1 MIFAFESG
9 VDCSPC
15 RKENAMEIWYLG
27 TAAAEGLPALFCA
40 CEICKK
46 ARKAGGR
53 EIRTRTQSIVDGKI
67 LIDFPPDTYTHAL
80 NYSLQLGQI
89 EHLLIT
95 HSHMDHFFPVEL
107 IHRHEHFGHNAKG
120 MLYVYGNE
128 AVEKAFY
135 DAVLIDRFQVHPLD
149 KAVKFIRL
157 KPFDDFVA
165 DGYHI
170 IPVPADHDK
179 RETCFIYII
188 EKDGKCLLYGHDTG
202 MKMSDEAWDCIFSH
216 KYNLISLD
224 ATMGKKRSDSYHMGL
239 LDAIA
244 FGKMLEEQGCIY
256 PDTVKVINHFSHN
269 GEMTQQQLEEFAEKH
284 GLTAAYDG
292 MKVSV

>member
-1 MIFAFESG
+1 
-9 VDCSPC
+9 
-15 RKENAMEIWYLG
+15 MEIQYLG
-27 TAAAEGLPALFCA
+27 TAAAEGLPALFCG

-46 ARKAGGR
+46 ARKAGGK
-53 EIRTRTQSIVDGKI
+53 ELRTRTQSLVDGKI

-89 EHLLIT
+89 EHLLIS

-120 MLYVYGNE
+120 MLHVYGNE

-135 DAVLIDRFQVHPLD
+135 DAVLIDRFKVHPLD
-149 KAVKFIRL
+149 EAVKFVRL
-157 KPFDDFVA
+157 EPFGDFTV

-179 RETCFIYII
+179 RETCYIYII

-202 MKMSDEAWDCIFSH
+202 MKLSGEALDCIFSH

-224 ATMGKKRSDSYHMGL
+224 ATMGKKHSDGYHMGL
-239 LDAIA
+239 PDAIA
-244 FGKMLEEQGCIY
+244 FAGMLEERGCIHK
-256 PDTVKVINHFSHN
+256 DAVKVVNHFSHN
-269 GEMTQQQLEEFAEKH
+269 GEMTHGQLEEFAKEN
-284 GLTAAYDG
+284 GMVASYDG
-292 MKVSV
+292 MKVSF